1 MQDNHP
7 QVVKLLETM
16 REYKGKDRMVLFE
29 DLVREMGERIRPR
42 ACNTK
47 ILPSFDEASGG
58 IQEGEVVIL
67 GGASNEGKTLLA
79 LSLLTAHESQGERPA
94 FFSFEQSVEQ
104 IAEKLPA
111 EYTPLFH
118 VPALMDY
125 ETRYDGEI
133 EAMKRDPKTYIGKLP
148 SLQLQWLYLKLVE
161 LQAKGEK
168 PHAVFIDYLH
178 ALLDFHDR
186 NPVQTL
192 GAIMIALKD
201 MALRFKIVIYLIC
214 HTVKEA
220 LDREPTLSD
229 LRDSGWIINVP
240 DVILLLWREKMKDG
254 EGYSRVSTVKVGK
267 HRRRGEIKGRK
278 FYMTMDARSLLNE
291 ITKDEADYLNGELG

>member
-1 MQDNHP
+1 
-7 QVVKLLETM
+7 
-16 REYKGKDRMVLFE
+16 
-29 DLVREMGERIRPR
+29 MGERIKPR
-42 ACNTK
+42 AYNTA
-47 ILPSFDEASGG
+47 IIPSFDEASAG

-79 LSLLTAHESQGERPA
+79 LSLLAAHESQGYYTA
-94 FFSFEQSVEQ
+94 LFSFEQSVEQ
-104 IAEKLPA
+104 IAEKLQS
-111 EYTPLFH
+111 YTPLFH
-118 VPALMDY
+118 VPAVMDY
-125 ETRYDGEI
+125 ETRYDREI

-161 LQAKGEK
+161 LQARGEK

-192 GAIMIALKD
+192 GAVMIALKD
-201 MALRFKIVIYLIC
+201 MSLRFKIITYLIC

-229 LRDSGWIINVP
+229 LRDSGWIVNVP
-240 DVILLLWREKMKDG
+240 DLIFLLWREKTKDG
-254 EGYSRVSTVKVGK
+254 EGYSEVSTLKLAK
-267 HRRRGEIKGRK
+267 HRRRGDIKGRK
-278 FYMTMDARSLLNE
+278 FYMIMNEKKLLFE
-291 ITKDEADYLNGELG
+291 ISKDEADSMREATENAAY

>member
-1 MQDNHP
+1 M
-7 QVVKLLETM
+7 
-16 REYKGKDRMVLFE
+16 GDRIKPKAY
-29 DLVREMGERIRPR
+29 G
-42 ACNTK
+42 TK
-47 ILPSFDEASGG
+47 IIPSFDEASGG

-79 LSLLTAHESQGERPA
+79 LSLLSAHEAQGHYTA
-94 FFSFEQSVEQ
+94 LFSFEQTVEQ
-104 IAEKLPA
+104 LAEKLQGHM
-111 EYTPLFH
+111 PLFY
-118 VPALMDY
+118 VPAVMDY

-161 LQAKGEK
+161 LQVKGEK
-168 PHAVFIDYLH
+168 PQAVFIDYLH

-192 GAIMIALKD
+192 GAVMIALKD
-201 MALRFKIVIYLIC
+201 IALRFKTIIYLIC

-240 DVILLLWREKMKDG
+240 DLIFLLWREKTRDG
-254 EGYSRVSTVKVGK
+254 EGYSEVSTLKIAK
-267 HRRRGEIKGRK
+267 HRRKGGIKGHR
-278 FYMTMDARSLLNE
+278 FYLIMNERELLFE
-291 ITKDEADYLNGELG
+291 ISKDEADSIREGMESAA